1 MSQKELKT
9 VGQLT
14 QPYRDS
20 KDLDKLKIQKL
31 EDENLTLQEEL
42 RAYKEQEHTVHDHEK
57 HLQEEI
63 SSLKN
68 VVLNLQDTIT
78 KLGLLKGENRA
89 LKNDLQKLSVEK
101 DKEILHHEK
110 QLKML
115 YEKQNQLETEKD
127 QEIKE
132 IHRTAEEKVRVEKNL
147 HTKELE
153 TKQMEVTNL
162 NKEIEDVKKRM
173 KSEITK
179 LQVEYE
185 GKVNHLQD
193 QIVKTAN
200 QSNSNQLG
208 NGSEIFRKKL
218 QFLKMQHEKEVRR
231 MKQQIQE
238 LQNKL
243 QKAEDKTFDT
253 VRDYQPQNSNSTI
266 RKKVSEETR
275 NSKMTRE
282 TANTNATE
290 PSKQTSLL
298 NRNPVVITPEKSI
311 TINTRSG
318 KNSELTNSNSS
329 DKLQVRK
336 RKLFHNDRVFLD
348 PSD

>member
-1 MSQKELKT
+1 
-9 VGQLT
+9 
-14 QPYRDS
+14 
-20 KDLDKLKIQKL
+20 
-31 EDENLTLQEEL
+31 
-42 RAYKEQEHTVHDHEK
+42 
-57 HLQEEI
+57 
-63 SSLKN
+63 
-68 VVLNLQDTIT
+68 
-78 KLGLLKGENRA
+78 
-89 LKNDLQKLSVEK
+89 
-101 DKEILHHEK
+101 
-110 QLKML
+110 
-115 YEKQNQLETEKD
+115 
-127 QEIKE
+127 
-132 IHRTAEEKVRVEKNL
+132 
-147 HTKELE
+147 
-153 TKQMEVTNL
+153 MEVTNL

>member
-20 KDLDKLKIQKL
+20 KDLDKLVECFFTWKEKIQKL

-132 IHRTAEEKVRVEKNL
+132 IHRTAEEKV
-147 HTKELE
+147 
-153 TKQMEVTNL
+153 
-162 NKEIEDVKKRM
+162 
-173 KSEITK
+173 
-179 LQVEYE
+179 
-185 GKVNHLQD
+185 
-193 QIVKTAN
+193 
-200 QSNSNQLG
+200 
-208 NGSEIFRKKL
+208 
-218 QFLKMQHEKEVRR
+218 
-231 MKQQIQE
+231 
-238 LQNKL
+238 
-243 QKAEDKTFDT
+243 
-253 VRDYQPQNSNSTI
+253 
-266 RKKVSEETR
+266 
-275 NSKMTRE
+275 
-282 TANTNATE
+282 
-290 PSKQTSLL
+290 
-298 NRNPVVITPEKSI
+298 
-311 TINTRSG
+311 
-318 KNSELTNSNSS
+318 
-329 DKLQVRK
+329 
-336 RKLFHNDRVFLD
+336 
-348 PSD
+348 